1 MLKKV
6 KDFLGTEIKIGDR
19 VKDSAGILGIVE
31 EITNDN
37 SIFDCTKVWFEDY
50 GVYRYYDIKN
60 GVIKNF
66 DKKSVAVMYDT
77 IEKI

>member
-50 GVYRYYDIKN
+50 GVYRYYDIKT
-60 GVIKNF
+60 GVICNF
-66 DKKSVAVMYDT
+66 DEKSVRIGYDH